1 MRSVMKTLLIV
12 ACAFVGD
19 FVAPGPP
26 SELHAAV
33 EDLRLHVLPEEQP
46 YTRYLSLYNIPV
58 EQRGAATDVTSFVL
72 NSVSRTAPLTRP
84 IVVNGTQGRLLRISL
99 RPYGLPADPWES
111 AASRD
116 PYWHLRTRVLNAN
129 HSSKS
134 SPPVTTDVY
143 TDGGWLDLHAAA
155 TLRQQTHSGGA
166 LLRAD
171 HFLTL
176 ATTTLDEGLYYE
188 LAGIPGNEGAFL
200 KQLGIDL
207 DTIDK
212 LHADE
217 GANML
222 FSRVTFKVRR
232 IVRRQGPLGG
242 VWQTYDVKASTP
254 ERDPLRNPFAFVFDA
269 GEYIVAK
276 KNGLHLYAL
285 FDNQGARQDSVPD
298 VIAKDTSDPKGSG
311 IVVPMISCVR
321 CHVED
326 GLRPVA
332 NDQRQLVREPLEAR
346 FERPDHAERFAAFYL
361 THLEKRLQRDRDDY
375 AEAVAQCTGGRTTR
389 EIASLLGQMIA
400 AYADQPVTTTVAA
413 VELGVSELQLRHALR
428 GSYDP
433 VLLALT
439 QGIAVQ
445 RQQWEAS
452 FGEAALLVAP
462 MRTPS
467 PK

>member
-1 MRSVMKTLLIV
+1 MPSLMKTLLIV

-19 FVAPGPP
+19 FAAPGPA

-33 EDLRLHVLPEEQP
+33 EDLCLHVPTDEQP
-46 YTRYLSLYNIPV
+46 FTRYLSLYNVPD

-72 NSVSRTAPLTRP
+72 NSVSRSATLTRP
-84 IVVNGTQGRLLRISL
+84 FVVDGTSGRLLRISL
-99 RPYGLPADPWES
+99 RQYGLPAAVWES

-116 PYWHLRTRVLNAN
+116 PYWHLRTRVLKTDR
-129 HSSKS
+129 SSKS
-134 SPPVTTDVY
+134 SQPITSEVY
-143 TDGGWLDLHAAA
+143 TDGGWLDLAAAA
-155 TLRQQTHSGGA
+155 TLRQRTHSGGA

-188 LAGIPGNEGAFL
+188 LAGIPRHEAEFL
-200 KQLGIDL
+200 KLLGIDL

-217 GANML
+217 GANMI

-285 FDNQGARQDSVPD
+285 FDNQGERQASVPD

-311 IVVPMISCVR
+311 IVVPMVSCVR

-346 FERPDHAERFAAFYL
+346 FERPEHAERFAAFYL
-361 THLEKRLQRDRDDY
+361 THLDKRLQRDRDDY
-375 AEAVAQCTGGRTTR
+375 AEAVALCTSGRTSR
-389 EIASLLGQMIA
+389 DIASLLGQMIA

-413 VELGVSELQLRHALR
+413 VELGVNEQQLGNALR

-439 QGIAVQ
+439 QAIAVQ

-452 FGEAALLVAP
+452 FAEAALRVASFCSTSHP
-462 MRTPS
+462 
-467 PK
+467 